1 MKKWS
6 LGLGV
11 LALSCGFLFLV
22 SMQERAG
29 ADVTPEKGMII
40 GEVVELTAYAMIGSD
55 SEDYLKTAMSR
66 AEHGFPVAVIEEDTG
81 KLWIPAYRHS
91 APASH
96 LELAN
101 KHLVDLIGKKAVFQG
116 LKYEY
121 NGINV
126 IRFSVASEY

>member
-11 LALSCGFLFLV
+11 LAMSCGALFLV
-22 SMQERAG
+22 SMQEKAG
-29 ADVTPEKGMII
+29 AAIKPEKGMVI
-40 GEVVELTAYAMIGSD
+40 GEVIEMTAYAMHGSD
-55 SEDYLKTAMSR
+55 SEDYLKTAQDR
-66 AEHGFPVAVIEEDTG
+66 AENGFPIAIIEEDTG

-96 LELAN
+96 LEVAN
-101 KHLVDLIGKKAVFQG
+101 KHLADLIGKKAVFQG
-116 LKYEY
+116 LKYTY